1 MGEKVGSSNVGQN
14 SSNRIAMI
22 LAMRAYQELEKRCQ
36 KFGAE
41 PAPEVTEEVH
51 GTVRKARI
59 TLVEY
64 LLLSAMILDGLKPT
78 GAADKKANH
87 EAAVK
92 TIKETSQSILQEGP
106 PGKSQ
111 KVGKKHCQASKP
123 VSSLTVDDMHPCIWH
138 GSLRILRN
146 QKPE

>member
-1 MGEKVGSSNVGQN
+1 
-14 SSNRIAMI
+14 
-22 LAMRAYQELEKRCQ
+22 MRAYQELEKRCQ
-36 KFGAE
+36 IFGAE
-41 PAPEVTEEVH
+41 PTPEVTEEVY

-111 KVGKKHCQASKP
+111 KVGNKNCQASKP
-123 VSSLTVDDMHPCIWH
+123 LSSLTVDDVHPCIWQ
-138 GSLRILRN
+138 GALRILRN